1 MTTPQTFKLQPNP
14 FKALPDAEV
23 KTWAGLQETKRV
35 LGEIISSVRPD
46 DLGSSEFIVLYG
58 DWGAGKSHALRYF
71 THDINKREG
80 LAIYIS
86 DVGSAPDIR
95 FDAIYPG
102 IIEKVQRE
110 IDNDKMAN
118 KLANKA
124 YQTVFSAEINK
135 KPDNDSDAIKKLAS
149 LFRLLTTS
157 DDGSC
162 PYPAVYLFLDEV
174 ESVLNSKLPQ
184 QLKFYS
190 AVRHLLNEMTEHF
203 ALILSFTGSLALV
216 EATIPDYLQARYTR
230 PPYECPPLGSEDAF
244 KEFVREYLES
254 VRIEDYSPHQ
264 PYYPFSEGAMDSIF
278 ERETSLLPRKV
289 LRHMHAVFERS
300 IHREGLQEG
309 DEISREM
316 AEKILGEMR
325 V

>member
-1 MTTPQTFKLQPNP
+1 MTTPKTFKLQPNP
-14 FKALPDAEV
+14 FRALPEAEV

-46 DLGSSEFIVLYG
+46 DLGSSEAIVLYG
-58 DWGAGKSHALRYF
+58 DWGAGKSHALRYY

-86 DVGSAPDIR
+86 DVGSAPDIKFAALYPRIIKKIRAMLEKTSNR
-95 FDAIYPG
+95 FDSAVYQAAFSSEA
-102 IIEKVQRE
+102 EKKIR
-110 IDNDKMAN
+110 DD
-118 KLANKA
+118 
-124 YQTVFSAEINK
+124 F
-135 KPDNDSDAIKKLAS
+135 DATKKLTS
-149 LFRLLTTS
+149 LFKLLTTS
-157 DDGSC
+157 DGGNP
-162 PYPAVYLFLDEV
+162 PYPAVYLFLDEM
-174 ESVLNSKLPQ
+174 ESIMNSKLPYQ
-184 QLKFYS
+184 MKFYS
-190 AVRHLLNEMTEHF
+190 AIRSLLNEMTEHF
-203 ALILSFTGSLALV
+203 ALILSFTATLAVL
-216 EATIPDYLQARYTR
+216 EATIPDYLQARFTR

-244 KEFVREYLES
+244 KEFVRDYLQS
-254 VRIEDYSPHQ
+254 VRIEGYSPPQ
-264 PYYPFSEGAMDSIF
+264 PYYPFAESALDSIF
-278 ERETSLLPRKV
+278 ERETSLVPRNV